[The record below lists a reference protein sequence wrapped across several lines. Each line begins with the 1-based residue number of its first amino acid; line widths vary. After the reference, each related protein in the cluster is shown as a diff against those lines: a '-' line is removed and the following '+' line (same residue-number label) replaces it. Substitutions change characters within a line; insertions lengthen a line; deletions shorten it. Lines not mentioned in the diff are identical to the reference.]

1 VELGYIRILE
11 VNSGM
16 AWRSKRKVMHAYDVT
31 ADIYDE
37 RYSDEQHLKY
47 WKTLESVDVV
57 GALVLDVGCGSGMF
71 FHEVCGRAEAVVG
84 VDVSRKLLLKAK
96 ANAAANVYVVQ
107 ADADH
112 LPFCDATFNASFSF
126 TVLQNMPKPART
138 LREIRRVT
146 RRGGEIAVTGLKK
159 AFPETSF
166 HDLIEGSGME
176 AAAFF
181 DEETINCYIAV
192 LST

>member
-1 VELGYIRILE
+1 VELRYIRILE
-11 VNSGM
+11 VNKAM

-31 ADIYDE
+31 AGIYDE

-47 WKTLESVDVV
+47 WKALESVDVV

-71 FHEVCGRAEAVVG
+71 FPEVKGKAEAVVG
-84 VDVSRKLLLKAK
+84 VDVSKGLLLKAK
-96 ANAAANVYVVQ
+96 ANMADNVYLVQ

-112 LPFCDATFNASFSF
+112 LPFCDAAFGVAFSF
-126 TVLQNMPKPART
+126 TVLQNMPKPVKT
-138 LREIRRVT
+138 LKEIRRVT
-146 RRGGEIAVTGLKK
+146 RKGREIAVTGLKK

-166 HDLIEGSGME
+166 HDLVDGSGLKI
-176 AAAFF
+176 AAFV
-181 DEETINCYIAV
+181 DEQEINCYIAV